1 MTSAASAVHL
11 HHGMHTRLG
20 KPALLLALLLGA
32 AAPLWAQGVAPNDV
46 ERVVAAAL
54 EQVGRTLYYDPA
66 YRRLAYP
73 GGDVPVDRGVCTDV
87 IVRAFRRVGVDLQVL
102 VHEDMRAAFS
112 AYPRL
117 WGLSRPDA
125 NIDHRRVPNLM
136 TFFERR
142 GASLPVSTDAGAYR
156 PGDVVTWRL
165 PGGRLHVGLVSDV
178 RAPDARRFLLV
189 HNIGAGARLED
200 ILFAYEIIGHY
211 RLF

>member
-1 MTSAASAVHL
+1 MRYPRLLFLLTLTAA
-11 HHGMHTRLG
+11 
-20 KPALLLALLLGA
+20 
-32 AAPLWAQGVAPNDV
+32 VAPADPSHAQTGPPDPVAQLV
-46 ERVVAAAL
+46 EAAIR
-54 EQVGRTLYYDPA
+54 QVGRTVHYDPA

-73 GGDVPVDRGVCTDV
+73 GGDVPADRGVCTDV
-87 IVRAFRRVGVDLQVL
+87 LVRAFRSVGMDLQVL
-102 VHEDMRAAFS
+102 VHEDMRAAFA
-112 AYPRL
+112 AYPKQ
-117 WGLSRPDA
+117 WGLARPDP

-156 PGDVVTWRL
+156 PGDVVAWRL